1 MSTLNHYIEYVKE
14 QTKNLTEI
22 EKIRWIYI
30 DLGKRFS
37 FDLKFASGGNAT
49 QKAIYRASGK
59 SHIQDQCFETNTG
72 ICKSIALIFEKVL
85 NSNGIKCTTASTVNQ
100 EIFCPHVNNII
111 KLKDGTTFFVDLQ
124 RDLENIQTHS
134 ITRKFGILTETGNYY
149 LSRFELEQID
159 KKIGYIGPDN
169 YYSDEY
175 LYLLKSDMRLH
186 EDFSEMAEFVI
197 TNLEPIY
204 ENEVKYMELK
214 GHHDRLIR
222 HIFKPDEQKK
232 IHQIDCYYKQ
242 GDERTFIPTIYV
254 DSGNQ
259 TDIYMYEKEEQ
270 RYRKVSMEEFVEK
283 KENGLIHTQGIP
295 RLRQFM
301 RKRNEGR

>member
-1 MSTLNHYIEYVKE
+1 MSTLDHYIEYVKKA
-14 QTKNLTEI
+14 TKSFNEI
-22 EKIRWIYI
+22 EKLRWIYI

-37 FDLKFASGGNAT
+37 FDLKFSAGGNSV

-59 SHIQDQCFETNTG
+59 QHVQEKCFETNTG
-72 ICKSIALIFEKVL
+72 ICKSIALILERVL
-85 NSNGIKCTTASTVNQ
+85 KSNGIRCITTSGMEYDV
-100 EIFCPHVNNII
+100 FCPHVNNIV
-111 KLKDGTTFFVDLQ
+111 KLKDGTSFFIDLQ

-134 ITRKFGILTETGNYY
+134 TTKKFGILTETGDYY

-169 YYSDEY
+169 YYSDDY
-175 LYLLKSDMRLH
+175 LYLLKSDMRLY
-186 EDFSEMAEFVI
+186 ENFSDMAEFVI

-222 HIFKPDEQKK
+222 NIFKPDEQKK
-232 IHQIDCYYKQ
+232 IHQIDCYYKN
-242 GDERTFIPTIYV
+242 GNERNFILTIYV
-254 DSGNQ
+254 DSENQ
-259 TDIYMYEKEEQ
+259 TDIYMYDKEEQ
-270 RYRKVSMEEFVEK
+270 RYKKVSMEEFIEK

-295 RLRQFM
+295 RLRQFI